1 MKKVVINICYGG
13 FGLSEKARILY
24 NDYAAVKGM
33 KTFENGY
40 DFSYKIS
47 RHCPILIR
55 VVEELGSEA
64 SGDYAKLH
72 IEEVYSEAYRIEEYD
87 GHESVVEPSFD
98 QDWITI

>member
-1 MKKVVINICYGG
+1 MNKVVINICYGG

-24 NDYAAVKGM
+24 NDYAAAKGM

-40 DFSYKIS
+40 DFSYEVS

-64 SGDYAKLH
+64 SGDYAELQ
-72 IEEVYSEAYRIEEYD
+72 IEEVYGGIYQIKEYD
-87 GHESVVEPSFD
+87 GLESVVEPSG
-98 QDWITI
+98 QTWITV